1 MTVYALL
8 LELLVCSNG
17 GPYCVISRRLGL
29 TRSLY

>member
-8 LELLVCSNG
+8 LELCSNG